1 MNPLLTML
9 AIALTPTHTAAAVN
23 PADAAAARFE
33 LYTTHALANPALDPW
48 KGTLLR
54 DALAAGRT
62 DIRQAVVTSYCTACH
77 DWPVLE
83 TSTERGLHPHCAAA
97 DPRYWTIRP
106 HKQRAGVI
114 WLDLPAAAGGPRLIT
129 LNDVGGAIKGRDR
142 FDWCRGN
149 VSRCTCN
156 GWGKRPVYYIA
167 LRGRR

>member
-9 AIALTPTHTAAAVN
+9 AIAITPVQTAAAN

-48 KGTLLR
+48 KRRLLT
-54 DALAAGRT
+54 DAVPE
-62 DIRQAVVTSYCTACH
+62 IRCATVTSYCSACH

-83 TSTERGLHPHCAAA
+83 TSTERGLHPYCAAA
-97 DPRYWTIRP
+97 DPKYWTIKA
-106 HKQRAGVI
+106 HKQHAGVI
-114 WLDLPAAAGGPRLIT
+114 WLDLPYPHGPRLIT